1 VGYLIS
7 KSDFNIIWRYFGWAN
22 QTLAMIVL
30 WAAAAYLIK
39 RNKFHWICTIPATF
53 MTAVTFTYLAYAK
66 IGFGMDL
73 RISTYIGI
81 FVAAASFVAFFVAF
95 RKREESAEAMAA

>member
-1 VGYLIS
+1 
-7 KSDFNIIWRYFGWAN
+7 
-22 QTLAMIVL
+22 MIVL

-39 RNKFHWICTIPATF
+39 KNKFHWVCTIPATF

-81 FVAAASFVAFFVAF
+81 FVAAASFVAFFIAF
-95 RKREESAEAMAA
+95 RKKGDVDEAMTA